1 MPSDRGSSENNRIM
15 MQEIP
20 GSQGNNGEQEPKNSA
35 TSHIPEQ
42 VEVISD
48 NISKMYNQF
57 RESEQY
63 EEIRDKA
70 AKVREYIK
78 DNPVPSV
85 LMSLGTG
92 IILGLLFHRKR

>member
-1 MPSDRGSSENNRIM
+1 

-63 EEIRDKA
+63 EEIRDRA
-70 AKVREYIK
+70 TKVREYIK

-85 LMSLGTG
+85 LMSLGAG

>member
-1 MPSDRGSSENNRIM
+1 MM

-20 GSQGNNGEQEPKNSA
+20 DNQPVNGESEPQQPRK
-35 TSHIPEQ
+35 THIPEQ

-63 EEIRDKA
+63 EEIQEKA
-70 AKVREYIK
+70 VKLKEYIK
-78 DNPVPSV
+78 ENPVTSIAY
-85 LMSLGTG
+85 SLGAG
-92 IILGLLFHRKR
+92 FILGLLLHRKR

>member
-1 MPSDRGSSENNRIM
+1 

-20 GSQGNNGEQEPKNSA
+20 GNQNINGESEPNSSVK
-35 TSHIPEQ
+35 SHIPEQ

-57 RESEQY
+57 KESEQY
-63 EEIRDKA
+63 EGIQDKA
-70 AKVREYIK
+70 SKVKEYIK
-78 DNPVPSV
+78 ENPVPSV
-85 LMSLGTG
+85 LISLGTG

>member
-1 MPSDRGSSENNRIM
+1 M

-20 GSQGNNGEQEPKNSA
+20 GNQNINGESEPNSSVK
-35 TSHIPEQ
+35 SHIPEQ

-57 RESEQY
+57 KESEQY
-63 EEIRDKA
+63 EEIQDKA
-70 AKVREYIK
+70 SKVKEYIK
-78 DNPVPSV
+78 ENPVPSV
-85 LMSLGTG
+85 LISLGTG

>member
-1 MPSDRGSSENNRIM
+1 

-20 GSQGNNGEQEPKNSA
+20 GNQAANGESDTQYSGKK
-35 TSHIPEQ
+35 HIPEQ

-48 NISKMYNQF
+48 SISRMYNQF

-63 EEIRDKA
+63 EEIEEKA
-70 AKVREYIK
+70 VKLKEYIQ

-85 LMSLGTG
+85 LYSLGAG
-92 IILGLLFHRKR
+92 FILGLLLHRK

>member
-1 MPSDRGSSENNRIM
+1 

-20 GSQGNNGEQEPKNSA
+20 GNRNANGEAEPNNSVK
-35 TSHIPEQ
+35 SHIPEQ
-42 VEVISD
+42 VEAISE
-48 NISKMYNQF
+48 NISRMYNQF

-63 EEIRDKA
+63 EDIQDRA
-70 AKVREYIK
+70 TKVREYIK

-85 LMSLGTG
+85 LMSLGAG

>member
-1 MPSDRGSSENNRIM
+1 M

-20 GSQGNNGEQEPKNSA
+20 GNQNINGESEPNSSVK
-35 TSHIPEQ
+35 SHIPEQ

-57 RESEQY
+57 KESEQY
-63 EEIRDKA
+63 EGIQDKA
-70 AKVREYIK
+70 SKVKEYIK
-78 DNPVPSV
+78 ENPVPSV
-85 LMSLGTG
+85 LISLGTG

>member
-1 MPSDRGSSENNRIM
+1 M

-20 GSQGNNGEQEPKNSA
+20 GNQPANGESDTQNSGKK
-35 TSHIPEQ
+35 HIPEQ

-48 NISKMYNQF
+48 TISRMYTQF

-63 EEIRDKA
+63 EEIEEKA
-70 AKVREYIK
+70 VKLKDYIQ

-85 LMSLGTG
+85 LYSLGAG
-92 IILGLLFHRKR
+92 FILGLLLHRK

>member
-1 MPSDRGSSENNRIM
+1 M

-20 GSQGNNGEQEPKNSA
+20 GNQNINGESEPNSSVK
-35 TSHIPEQ
+35 SHIPEQ

-57 RESEQY
+57 KESEQY
-63 EEIRDKA
+63 EGIQDKA
-70 AKVREYIK
+70 SKVKEYIK
-78 DNPVPSV
+78 ENPVPSV
-85 LMSLGTG
+85 LASLGTG